1 MKRKIGD
8 PPRLSGS
15 RQVAGGP
22 QTATQPVGSVIHV
35 TANNPSALEPNSQ
48 STHLTMS
55 QHAQNLLRFLNEDRT
70 QQKFCDVSV
79 CVGGNLYS
87 AHKIVLAHGSS
98 YFHAELSK
106 NPGMTR
112 VTLDHV
118 DDCVFQHL
126 LSFMYTSE
134 CHVAE
139 TDLAPL
145 IKAAR
150 FLDMMDVLKLL
161 CEVGGHSARQE
172 DRRASPEVEA
182 TSSDSTAVDADAQST
197 TDDHCSNGNL
207 QGCTESS
214 LVAESQADVLQEA
227 LAKKEKSGTTRRS
240 TRSRRMPTKYQK
252 INNEHGAPEDNLRK
266 PIDGVDNNV
275 EAVEKP
281 ELKELSQA
289 VPQEGLVDEVED
301 EGNLNKTV
309 KRKKVCRVNKQD
321 SGSVGR
327 SRPTEGKNPDPAAG
341 SSTQSPV
348 YPEGLAPIIIVSS
361 SKKTLQCPKCEKV
374 FDRAGEDLTERCSLS
389 SFPFGPGQNV
399 TKVCWHDSVCAI
411 VVIGSRALKFL
422 FSIFPVCTEYISVKK

>member
-1 MKRKIGD
+1 MKKKTGKPPQSSASRRVAGD
-8 PPRLSGS
+8 PPADTPSEGN
-15 RQVAGGP
+15 
-22 QTATQPVGSVIHV
+22 VIHV
-35 TANNPSALEPNSQ
+35 PGNNESRFELNSP

-55 QHAQNLLRFLNEDRT
+55 QQAQNLLRFLNEDRA

-118 DDCVFQHL
+118 DDSVFQHL

-134 CHVAE
+134 CLVAE

-145 IKAAR
+145 IQAAR

-161 CEVGGHSARQE
+161 CEVGGHTARQE
-172 DRRASPEVEA
+172 EKGQSPEVEA
-182 TSSDSTAVDADAQST
+182 ASGDSPSVDTDARRT
-197 TDDHCSNGNL
+197 TDEQCPSENPLG
-207 QGCTESS
+207 
-214 LVAESQADVLQEA
+214 VAEGQADVFQEA
-227 LAKKEKSGTTRRS
+227 LAIQENGGTTRRS

-252 INNEHGAPEDNLRK
+252 MSSEHSIPEDYVSK
-266 PIDGVDNNV
+266 PINGEDNKM
-275 EAVEKP
+275 EAAP
-281 ELKELSQA
+281 AAQLELKEPSQA
-289 VPQEGLVDEVED
+289 VPQEDLVDEVED
-301 EGNLNKTV
+301 EGNLNMSV
-309 KRKKVCRVNKQD
+309 KRKKVCRVNKQG

-327 SRPTEGKNPDPAAG
+327 SRQSAVKNPDAATG

-361 SKKTLQCPKCEKV
+361 RKKILQCPKCEKV
-374 FDRAGEDLTERCSLS
+374 FDRAGEDLTNC
-389 SFPFGPGQNV
+389 
-399 TKVCWHDSVCAI
+399 
-411 VVIGSRALKFL
+411 VISCRALKFL
-422 FSIFPVCTEYISVKK
+422 LILVVFF

>member
-1 MKRKIGD
+1 MKRKTGN
-8 PPRLSGS
+8 PPRSSAS
-15 RQVAGGP
+15 RQEAGGH
-22 QTATQPVGSVIHV
+22 QTATQLGGSVMHV
-35 TANNPSALEPNSQ
+35 PPNNQ
-48 STHLTMS
+48 STSEPSSRSTRLTMS
-55 QHAQNLLRFLNEDRT
+55 QHAQNLLRFLNEDRA

-118 DDCVFQHL
+118 DDSVFRHL

-134 CHVAE
+134 CFVAE

-161 CEVGGHSARQE
+161 CEEGGHSARQD
-172 DRRASPEVEA
+172 DRRESPEVEA
-182 TSSDSTAVDADAQST
+182 TSSDSPAVDTDAQST
-197 TDDHCSNGNL
+197 TDELCPNGNL
-207 QGCTESS
+207 QGCTESTMCVP
-214 LVAESQADVLQEA
+214 VADGQADGHQEA
-227 LAKKEKSGTTRRS
+227 LAKKEKSETMRRS

-252 INNEHGAPEDNLRK
+252 IRSEHSTHEDYLKKQINE
-266 PIDGVDNNV
+266 V
-275 EAVEKP
+275 ESKVEGTATAKL
-281 ELKELSQA
+281 ELKELSQ
-289 VPQEGLVDEVED
+289 PLPEEGLVDEVEA
-301 EGNLNKTV
+301 EGNLHETV
-309 KRKKVCRVNKQD
+309 KRKRVCRVNKQG

-327 SRPTEGKNPDPAAG
+327 SRQTGGENPDPATG

-361 SKKTLQCPKCEKV
+361 SKKILQCPKCEKV
-374 FDRAGEDLTERCSLS
+374 FDRAGGDLAERCSLASS
-389 SFPFGPGQNV
+389 SFVP
-399 TKVCWHDSVCAI
+399 
-411 VVIGSRALKFL
+411 
-422 FSIFPVCTEYISVKK
+422 